1 MPISKQYL
9 NGEYILKNP
18 TFHVEDSPW
27 KVEQIC
33 KMLNRNKLL
42 PKTVC
47 EIGCGSGEIVR
58 LLEKKISGLNSIH
71 GFEISPQAY
80 ELCKQRETEL
90 LKFYNLNLFDLK
102 TAKYDLVLSIDV
114 FEHVEDYFDY
124 LRKLSFHGKDFIF
137 HIPLDMNVQMIL
149 RANPILY
156 VREKVGHLHYFSKDT
171 ALAALNDTGYS
182 VVDWFYTPS
191 GIDINNRLLA
201 KIARLPRRILFCF
214 SQEYTSRIL
223 GGYSLMVYA
232 RSKNLVGDK

>member
-1 MPISKQYL
+1 MSISKQYL
-9 NGEYILKNP
+9 NGEYIQKNP
-18 TFHVEDSPW
+18 TFHVEDSSW

-58 LLEKKISGLNSIH
+58 LLEKKISGLESIH

-90 LKFYNLNLFDLK
+90 LKFYNLNLFEQK
-102 TAKYDLVLSIDV
+102 AVKYDLMLSIDV

-124 LRKLSFHGKDFIF
+124 LRKLTRYGKDFIF
-137 HIPLDMNVQMIL
+137 HIPLDMNVQMVL

-171 ALAALNDTGYS
+171 ALAALKDTGYT

-201 KIARLPRRILFCF
+201 KIARLPRILLFKINPN
-214 SQEYTSRIL
+214 YAVRIL

-232 RSKNLVGDK
+232 RVDNAV